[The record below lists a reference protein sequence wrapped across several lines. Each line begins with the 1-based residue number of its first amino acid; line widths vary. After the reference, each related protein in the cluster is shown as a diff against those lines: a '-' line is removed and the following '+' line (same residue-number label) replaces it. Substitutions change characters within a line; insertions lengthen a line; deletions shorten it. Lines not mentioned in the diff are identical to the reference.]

1 MCSEISGESKAKATR
16 GHSVYDALT
25 AQELGNAE
33 HCWLLALQRQV
44 LSDSNYDQIESRL
57 KLLVDGNRIIS
68 CKGPRK
74 RYPVIAP

>member
-1 MCSEISGESKAKATR
+1 M
-16 GHSVYDALT
+16 YDALT

-33 HCWLLALQRQV
+33 HFWLLALQRQV

-57 KLLVDGNRIIS
+57 GLLVDDKRIIC

-74 RYPVIAP
+74 RYPAIAP